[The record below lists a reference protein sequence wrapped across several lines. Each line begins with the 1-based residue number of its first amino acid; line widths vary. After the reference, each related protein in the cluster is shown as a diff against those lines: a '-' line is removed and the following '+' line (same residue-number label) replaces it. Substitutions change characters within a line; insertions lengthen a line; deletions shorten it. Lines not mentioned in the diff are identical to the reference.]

1 MELRRLGQTEILAS
15 VLGIGCAEIGFE
27 KTENRIVDEL
37 LGVASEA
44 GVNVIDTAAMYAD
57 SESKL
62 GRALDGRRDKFFIFT
77 KCGLH
82 VPTRLSPTGLLTRAS
97 AIKDRLADAK
107 SAQTELCWRPDVLA
121 WNIEQSL
128 RRLKT
133 ERLDLLLLHSCSEEL
148 LKRGDVIEVLQ
159 RAKQSGKARYIGYS
173 GDGTAELY
181 AIESRRFD
189 AVELSLNIADQEA
202 IETLLP
208 AARQHRLGVVA
219 KRPIANAL
227 WRQKKRPDSPHN
239 SPYWDRLRALGYD
252 FLSDEHDIETALR
265 FTIAIPGV
273 HTAIVGT
280 TNPQHMRRNIEA
292 ISVGGMRSEFFGAI
306 RRRWIH
312 TELPN
317 RHPLV

>member
-1 MELRRLGQTEILAS
+1 MELRRLGKTEIHAS

-27 KTENRIVDEL
+27 KTEDRIVDEL
-37 LGVASEA
+37 LGVASDA

-57 SESKL
+57 SESKI
-62 GRALDGRRDKFFIFT
+62 GRAIGGRREKFFIFT

-82 VPTRLSPTGLLTRAS
+82 APTRLSLTGLATRAN
-97 AIKDRLADAK
+97 AIRDRLADLK
-107 SAQTELCWRPDVLA
+107 SVQTELCWRTDVLE

-133 ERLDLLLLHSCSEEL
+133 ECVDLLLLHSCSEEI

-159 RAKQSGKARYIGYS
+159 RAKRSGKARYIGYS

-181 AIESRRFD
+181 AIESGHFD

-208 AARQHRLGVVA
+208 AARQHGLGVVA

-227 WRQKKRPDSPHN
+227 WRQTKRPDSPHYY
-239 SPYWDRLRALGYD
+239 PYWDRLRALGYD

-292 ISVGGMRSEFFGAI
+292 IGVGGMRIESFEAI
-306 RRRWIH
+306 HNQWIH